1 MKRIFIII
9 GLMIFAGF
17 IYADTF
23 SMQGV
28 LRDPL
33 GKTVA
38 DGAYQLTFRIYEQ
51 ETGGSAIWS
60 ETQADVQV
68 GHGVFGAE
76 LGIIAS
82 LDAVPFDAAY
92 WVGVS
97 IEDGIEIE
105 PRFKMNRVPSAMSVY
120 GSDKIIPAVGNMGI
134 GTQAPQAALHIKIAD
149 ATADQ
154 LLIEGADGSAY
165 LKVAGD
171 GKMGINLENPEQT
184 LDIDGYLKM
193 RSGGIMFADGS
204 TLSSAAMG
212 GSADSV
218 SNPDTVL
225 ISADSDGDGSGTI
238 DLIIGSTT
246 KMQVGNDGN
255 TAFSGDITASKL
267 IDGDDE
273 TYYIDP
279 NGVSKLARLGLN
291 GAVPS
296 DTYPLSVNGNI
307 MANGFCDNEDLTY
320 QLNPNGTTKLFRLGL
335 GGYEP
340 DTSYSLNVNGNIKFT
355 GNIYKD
361 GSLWAPTYWA
371 FGAGSIYKP
380 FKTDYNVGIGTDP
393 LSDYNLA
400 VADSIMFCTCRYSE
414 IVLSDDASTNY
425 IHVDHSAGYNN
436 LNEMS
441 IEGEYRISFKIS
453 GENEYLYFSTNEEDY
468 ADSLL
473 FVPSAPG
480 IAKIGSSDKYW
491 QRTYTRHIY
500 RNNEYS
506 LSDRRVKRNIKD
518 LDSSLDKIMALRGV
532 KYEINTDT
540 HPFYKDRELEKGEEL
555 PVNLGFIA
563 QELQEVIPEMV
574 APGDQDKF
582 YAIRNYEQ
590 MLPVI
595 VAAVQEL
602 NAEKDAE
609 IIELEKIADRIK
621 EKNRQLKQRINNLA
635 KN

>member
-1 MKRIFIII
+1 MKRIILLIV
-9 GLMIFAGF
+9 LTIFTGSVTA
-17 IYADTF
+17 ATF

-105 PRFKMNRVPSAMSVY
+105 PRFKMNRVPATMSLC

-134 GTQAPQAALHIKIAD
+134 GTQAPGAALHIKIAD
-149 ATADQ
+149 AAADQ

-225 ISADSDGDGSGTI
+225 ITADSDGNGSGTI
-238 DLIIGSTT
+238 DLIIGSAT

-255 TAFSGDITASKL
+255 TTFSGDITASKL
-267 IDGDDE
+267 IDGNDE
-273 TYYIDP
+273 TYYVDP
-279 NGVSKLARLGLN
+279 DNQSKLARLGLN

-307 MANGFCDNEDLTY
+307 MANAFYDNEDLTY
-320 QLNPNGTTKLFRLGL
+320 RLNLTDNKNKFSTLAL
-335 GGYEP
+335 GGMDP
-340 DTSYSLNVNGNIKFT
+340 DPAYPLKVDGHINFTGSLLKNGQIWAPVYWTEIYMGARTSSHVGIYTAPRSDYWLSVGRSMRVAD
-355 GNIYKD
+355 GNIYFRRNHSD
-361 GSLWAPTYWA
+361 TEGDPG
-371 FGAGSIYKP
+371 FISIIISQNYNSKMTIHSDDSGEIQ
-380 FKTDYNVGIGTDP
+380 FKTGAT
-393 LSDYNLA
+393 S
-400 VADSIMFCTCRYSE
+400 
-414 IVLSDDASTNY
+414 NY
-425 IHVDHSAGYNN
+425 LTMTSAGFSPSTAGFGRLGKAGNYW
-436 LNEMS
+436 
-441 IEGEYRISFKIS
+441 EYICV
-453 GENEYLYFSTNEEDY
+453 EDLY
-468 ADSLL
+468 
-473 FVPSAPG
+473 
-480 IAKIGSSDKYW
+480 
-491 QRTYTRHIY
+491 RT
-500 RNNEYS
+500 NEYS

-518 LDSSLDKIMALRGV
+518 LDSSLDKLMALRGV

-574 APGDQDKF
+574 APGDKDKF
-582 YAIRNYEQ
+582 YTIRNYEQ

-609 IIELEKIADRIK
+609 IIELEEIADRIK
-621 EKNRQLKQRINNLA
+621 EKNRQLQQRIDNLA